1 MKNINKMLNDSMN
14 KLKELQEERSEFD
27 KYMEEYRRKSA
38 RSQELNKPTLYNT
51 VKAKWQLDYIDY
63 KGTFLDVAK
72 DHITG
77 ENFTDLPSSS
87 YESSQFIGTKKQLDD
102 MLSVLY
108 TKPHNEIKIIGSS
121 FMEDIIEI
129 PNFEGT
135 LKDLDDLTI
144 RAKDKDID
152 HKEVMRE
159 YEDYLKSKE

>member
-1 MKNINKMLNDSMN
+1 MLNDSMN
-14 KLKELQEERSEFD
+14 KLKKNYKRNVASLINIWKNIEENQHVH
-27 KYMEEYRRKSA
+27 K
-38 RSQELNKPTLYNT
+38 ELNKPTLYNT
-51 VKAKWQLDYIDY
+51 VKAKWQIDYIDY

-77 ENFTDLPSSS
+77 ENFSDLPSSS

-152 HKEVMRE
+152 HKEVMRIRG
-159 YEDYLKSKE
+159 LFKI

>member
-14 KLKELQEERSEFD
+14 KLKELQKEKDSISEFD
-27 KYMEEYRRKSA
+27 RYMEEYRKKSA
-38 RSQELNKPTLYNT
+38 RSQELSKPELYNT
-51 VKAKWQLDYIDY
+51 VKAKWQIDYIDY

-77 ENFTDLPSSS
+77 ENFSDLPSSS

-121 FMEDIIEI
+121 FMEDIIDE
-129 PNFEGT
+129 
-135 LKDLDDLTI
+135 
-144 RAKDKDID
+144 DID
-152 HKEVMRE
+152 HEEVMRE
-159 YEDYLKSKE
+159 YEDYLNTKK